1 MSCNM
6 KKRVAPARLALAC
19 LAAAASLGLWGC
31 PNPNAIGVQQYGIVK
46 VLCVQA
52 SNNQPVAGTNVSVAG
67 VAHVTD
73 GTGTATLPNVPI
85 GTHPVEAH
93 APGLDGQPQSVTV
106 VQDQTVN
113 VTVLMSPQ

>member
-1 MSCNM
+1 M
-6 KKRVAPARLALAC
+6 KKRMSPGSLALAC
-19 LAAAASLGLWGC
+19 LAATATLGLWGC
-31 PNPNAIGVQQYGIVK
+31 PNPNAIGVQQFGIVK

-52 SNNQPVAGTNVSVAG
+52 SNNQPVAGANVSVAG
-67 VAHVTD
+67 VANTTD
-73 GTGTATLPNVPI
+73 ATGTAPLTNVPI

-106 VQDQTVN
+106 LQDQTVN